1 MDNILIQYYKT
12 PYGEL
17 VLGSFANQLCLCD
30 WRYRKMRQAIDKRLS
45 KGLNAG
51 FKEQGESVINDA
63 ISQLE
68 EYFSGK
74 RLIFDIDLLMI
85 GTYFQKAVWHALFDV
100 AYGKTATYLQLADRI
115 GNINAVRAVAGA
127 NGANAISIFIP
138 CHRIIGSDGALVGYA
153 GGMRAKKKL
162 LQLEEPEPLWG

>member
-1 MDNILIQYYKT
+1 
-12 PYGEL
+12 
-17 VLGSFANQLCLCD
+17 
-30 WRYRKMRQAIDKRLS
+30 
-45 KGLNAG
+45 
-51 FKEQGESVINDA
+51 
-63 ISQLE
+63 
-68 EYFSGK
+68 
-74 RLIFDIDLLMI
+74 MI

-138 CHRIIGSDGALVGYA
+138 FHRIIGSDGALVGYA